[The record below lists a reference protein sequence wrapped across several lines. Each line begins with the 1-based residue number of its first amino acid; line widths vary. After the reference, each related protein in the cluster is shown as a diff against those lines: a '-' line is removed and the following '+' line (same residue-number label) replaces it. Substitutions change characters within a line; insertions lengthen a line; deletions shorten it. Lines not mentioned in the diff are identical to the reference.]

1 MSAPVN
7 SPVAA
12 PAVQGSPFRGLLLEL
27 TRQRGVLGA
36 LVVDA
41 ADGIPIDSTLAVGV
55 DGDAVA
61 ALAASLFT
69 RARRAAQAA
78 NYGDGTYFQLQAE
91 MGWLCVTASG
101 DLVLAAV
108 AEPRA
113 NVALLRVALLRARA
127 GLQP

>member
-1 MSAPVN
+1 MSAPVTATT
-7 SPVAA
+7 SH
-12 PAVQGSPFRGLLLEL
+12 GSPFRGLLLEL

-41 ADGIPIDSTLAVGV
+41 ADGIPIDSTLAIGV
-55 DGDAVA
+55 DGEAVA
-61 ALAASLFT
+61 ALAASLLA

-91 MGWLCVTASG
+91 LGWLCVTAAG

-113 NVALLRVALLRARA
+113 NVALLRVALLRARS